1 MKNLE
6 SLMAAY
12 LVVWAIFIA
21 YHLTVARRLARLQAE
36 VKRLKEVL
44 RQS

>member
-12 LVVWAIFIA
+12 LIVWAIFFG